1 MQSVM
6 LLSLLFYS
14 LKLDVGMA
22 CFVLDLIFFAG
33 KIDSVISIIDVSS
46 SSMIISLPNSVGYK

>member
-14 LKLDVGMA
+14 LRLYVGMA
-22 CFVLDLIFFAG
+22 CFVLDLNFFAG
-33 KIDSVISIIDVSS
+33 KIDSVISIIDVSRLQCS
-46 SSMIISLPNSVGYK
+46 AMAVQLHQ